1 MNKTLDKFLIILI
14 ITDLGFIC
22 LHFLNQ
28 IGRLP
33 HYSYSLYAD
42 FGYSEIFQYIK
53 EFWIFLMLIFAFIER
68 KRFNYLAWSL
78 LFLYFLADDALKVHE
93 RIGRVLSQDLTRVYG
108 LKAVDYGEL
117 VVTVI
122 AGTIIFSFI
131 LITYNKSKSF
141 EKWISKKLFSK
152 VLVLVFFAVGVDML
166 HSAIPSLDGF
176 LGVLEDGGEL
186 FVMSLILAFVFKL
199 DIFSTEF
206 DTVTKS

>member
-42 FGYSEIFQYIK
+42 MGYSEIYQYVK

-78 LFLYFLADDALKVHE
+78 LFLYFLADDALRLHE
-93 RIGRVLSQDLTRVYG
+93 SFGRILSQDLPQIYG
-108 LKAVDYGEL
+108 LKAQDLGEL
-117 VVTVI
+117 IVTAI

-131 LITYNKSKSF
+131 FITYYKSKDF
-141 EKWISKKLFSK
+141 EKWVSKKLFFM
-152 VLVLVFFAVGVDML
+152 VLILVFFAVGVDML
-166 HSAIPSLDGF
+166 HSAISSLDGF
-176 LGVLEDGGEL
+176 FGVIEDGGEL
-186 FVMSLILAFVFKL
+186 FAMSVILAFVFKL
-199 DIFSTEF
+199 DIFFTEF
-206 DTVTKS
+206 NTVTKS